1 MFVLAALLSLSPQ
14 PVAMMARP
22 FCPGVES
29 PAPVVADRLAA
40 FSAPVVGC
48 ASHVRVECSPEVV
61 ARPVRPFLATGDAL
75 ALLVLPGAQGGEA
88 SCVIHSDQG
97 AATVRIWIPE

>member
-14 PVAMMARP
+14 PVATMARP
-22 FCPGVES
+22 FCTGVES

-61 ARPVRPFLATGDAL
+61 ARPVRSFLATGDAVRFDL
-75 ALLVLPGAQGGEA
+75 SPAAVGGEA

-97 AATVRIWIPE
+97 ATTVRIWIPE